1 VSGKTNTLK
10 AKISRNEQLIII
22 FEVVL
27 YKVDRYQTKPQ
38 RSDRGPRSELQQNSP
53 KQQWKRETK
62 RGGEN

>member
-10 AKISRNEQLIII
+10 AKISRNEQLIVI

-38 RSDRGPRSELQQNSP
+38 RSDRGPRSELQQNSTNSDG
-53 KQQWKRETK
+53 KEKR
-62 RGGEN
+62 